1 MMRRDVFTRG
11 ILVATL
17 LLTPARLLATTAAML
32 CGSNDPCVVSA
43 PVSVDDKSMIDLGA
57 RGLHITAGGK
67 LDVGPGTMSITA
79 GTVTVDSGGFIVARG
94 DGNATAG
101 GTIMITAGSVTIA
114 PPLANSPTGTL
125 DASGSGGGDIEIVV
139 TGGDVEIPGPIPNP
153 AVGSIAAR
161 SLNPSADGGSIKI
174 TSATASIGAY
184 LDVRGGPTDASAG
197 TVTIATDGNLTISGT
212 IDATGGDNSDNPCI
226 DLSTNSAGNI
236 MVTSSSILKGDATG
250 DGGSG
255 GGVNI
260 LTAGDGVTTGLVTIS
275 GVISVTGHSGTDG
288 GGDGGDV
295 YIETAGNI
303 LVDQTGAIHEDG
315 GPDGGGAS
323 LTLQSDGAAVIVQ
336 GVVSNTATGPDST
349 AGDGCI
355 EGKTDVAIG
364 GMILFGGGGTL
375 DVCADTGSVA
385 IQASALIDASGDSG
399 GISIDSGTNDT
410 MPTTVLVEGTLS
422 ADGAAATN
430 AGEIDLEAQDSV
442 RVSPSGVLH
451 ASAATGSGGKAGIFS
466 IISDKGGVSIEGMLT
481 AEGAGANGAGA
492 SIVIEAAS
500 TVSISGPID
509 GKSPVAGGTVQIQSD
524 TGPVAISS
532 SVNVASAGAM
542 GGSIM
547 VTDAGDLIVS
557 GTLTADGN
565 TGGNIAMLGCNVTLC
580 GQDAPNC
587 PPGSLGVLSSNG
599 SSGHNSVTGRSSTAI
614 LGNMRAGNGGNN
626 TLIWSGKPGLMPPL
640 TLGQIKPAQ
649 QIVVDSTIV
658 PCPVCGD
665 GIIEPP
671 ETCEPPTPN
680 CSSDCQLET
689 PLPGDVNGDQMVTTD
704 DIGFLAEEIFDGDGD
719 KVADVGKPTFIGAPG
734 ADANGDT
741 VVTAADFIA
750 LIRILATAAP

>member
-1 MMRRDVFTRG
+1 
-11 ILVATL
+11 
-17 LLTPARLLATTAAML
+17 ML
-32 CGSNDPCVVSA
+32 CGSNDPCVVNA

-57 RGLHITAGGK
+57 RALHIVSGGK
-67 LDVGPGTMSITA
+67 LDVGPGTMNITA

-94 DGNATAG
+94 DSNTTVG

-161 SLNPSADGGSIKI
+161 SLNATADGGSIKI

-197 TVTIATDGNLTISGT
+197 TVTIATDDTLTISGT

-226 DLSTNSAGNI
+226 DLSTNSAGSI
-236 MVTSSSILKGDATG
+236 VLTSSSILKGDATG

-275 GVISVTGHSGTDG
+275 GIISVTGHSGTDG

-355 EGKTDVAIG
+355 EGKTDVTIG

-375 DVCADTGSVA
+375 DVCADTGNVA

-410 MPTTVLVEGTLS
+410 MPTTVLVEGTLN
-422 ADGAAATN
+422 ADGALTTN

-466 IISDKGGVSIEGMLT
+466 IISDKSGVSIEGMLT
-481 AEGAGANGAGA
+481 AEGAGPSGGGA
-492 SIVIEAAS
+492 SITIEAAS

-509 GKSPVAGGTVQIQSD
+509 GKSPAAGGTVQIQSD
-524 TGPVAISS
+524 TGPIAISS
-532 SVNVASAGAM
+532 SVNVASSGAM

-547 VTDAGDLIVS
+547 VTEGGDLIVS

-565 TGGNIAMLGCNVTLC
+565 SGGSIVMLGCNVTLC

-587 PPGSLGVLSSNG
+587 PPGSLGALSSNG

-626 TLIWSGKPGLMPPL
+626 TLTWSGPKPGASAPL
-640 TLGQIKPAQ
+640 VLGQVKPAQ
-649 QIVVDSTIV
+649 QVVVDSTIV

-665 GIIEPP
+665 GIVEPP
-671 ETCEPPTPN
+671 ETCEQPTPN
-680 CSSDCQLET
+680 CSSNCQLET
-689 PLPGDVNGDQMVTTD
+689 PVPGDVNGDQMVTTD

-719 KVADVGKPTFIGAPG
+719 KVADVGKPTFLGAPG

-750 LIRILATAAP
+750 LIRILVTAAP